1 MKHEVN
7 SSLRENL
14 RSSRTTYRKKM
25 CFNSCVF
32 TIFVV
37 FFLLETQVALRC
49 RLRETE
55 RRYQNSNRVSELN
68 EFSLNMIAFVGFPFL
83 PLFFSSFS
91 RISVCNLISLSM
103 KICVETS
110 PCHVSPAPGTVWAV
124 FVSLF
129 PHRSHSLS
137 PHHHRVQ
144 PDICNFIKVS
154 QWRLSC
160 TRMRNYIFS
169 FLVSHSSLYVSR
181 LKMRSS
187 ERHGGWWMGSS
198 RISMENRFAWKRR
211 EAKKKANRPHVE
223 FMFRIKWLI

>member
-14 RSSRTTYRKKM
+14 RSSRTTYRKK
-25 CFNSCVF
+25 CVSIHVCLQF
-32 TIFVV
+32 LWF

-110 PCHVSPAPGTVWAV
+110 PCLVSPAPGTVWAV

-129 PHRSHSLS
+129 LPLALTLT

-154 QWRLSC
+154 QWRLSR

-169 FLVSHSSLYVSR
+169 FLVSHSLAR

-198 RISMENRFAWKRR
+198 RISMENRFAWKRTTIS
-211 EAKKKANRPHVE
+211 K
-223 FMFRIKWLI
+223 